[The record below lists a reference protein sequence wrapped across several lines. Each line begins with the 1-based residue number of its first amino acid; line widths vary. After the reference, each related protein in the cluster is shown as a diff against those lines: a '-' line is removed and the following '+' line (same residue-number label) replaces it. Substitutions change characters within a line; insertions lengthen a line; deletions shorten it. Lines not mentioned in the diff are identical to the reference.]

1 MAFDSLKAQ
10 AGAANALAPMQ
21 IAQHSLF
28 TAKEK
33 IELLHQLKAEVT
45 GASAEG
51 DDLGFSPEEIDAAP
65 LPMCARALPMA
76 SAPRQFSREISDG
89 DH

>member
-45 GASAEG
+45 GAGAEG
-51 DDLGFSPEEIDAAP
+51 DDLGFSPEEIDAAI
-65 LPMCARALPMA
+65 AHV
-76 SAPRQFSREISDG
+76 REGIADG
-89 DH
+89 VGTQTVLKGDF